1 MQDMDTCVAAKA
13 QSLPAE
19 SSVDEFRRHID
30 AGWER
35 WRNRQSR
42 VLSAQQQ
49 QRQPLQLEEK
59 QHALADATATGA
71 AGGHAEGQQ
80 QADEH
85 VQQERQQEPQEP
97 QKLAGGQA
105 AQLLLLGRYEDAQA
119 WLVREVL
126 PGLQRHSHLAGLQA
140 MLHKWTSRD
149 LVGVSDCKLLQRHGT
164 KFFVVTAWLG
174 DEVALV
180 CCQHL

>member
-13 QSLPAE
+13 QCLPAE

-35 WRNRQSR
+35 WRNRQ
-42 VLSAQQQ
+42 LKAMSAQQQ
-49 QRQPLQLEEK
+49 QHQPPQLEGA

-71 AGGHAEGQQ
+71 AGCDAEQQ
-80 QADEH
+80 QNEEH
-85 VQQERQQEPQEP
+85 VQNEAQQEKQ
-97 QKLAGGQA
+97 QQVVGGQPA
-105 AQLLLLGRYEDAQA
+105 LLLLGRYEDAQA

-149 LVGVSDCKLLQRHGT
+149 LVGVSDCNGCNCCSVMAPCVLL
-164 KFFVVTAWLG
+164 
-174 DEVALV
+174 
-180 CCQHL
+180 